1 MSFAP
6 SARIRSILDSGAVSI
21 TTTVHG
27 TPACRAA

>member
-6 SARIRSILDSGAVSI
+6 SALMRSSFEVGAVSI
-21 TTTVHG
+21 ATTVHG